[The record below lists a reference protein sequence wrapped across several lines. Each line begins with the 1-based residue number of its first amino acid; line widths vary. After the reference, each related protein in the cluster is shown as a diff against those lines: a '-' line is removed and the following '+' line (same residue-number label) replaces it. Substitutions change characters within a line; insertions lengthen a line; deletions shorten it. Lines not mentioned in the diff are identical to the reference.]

1 MQWTNI
7 MKAIIIIISY
17 LAVVGCSVSSSIT
30 DFPSKL
36 PTKYELQP
44 ESEVSTQNEPAML
57 SEEEALQLVES
68 KLGKEALKISS
79 LNLYETDEDGNYIVT
94 QSSKATTSVMEWYHV
109 NPFTQEIVCE
119 LLGGNCLEGDDL
131 PENEIVELTTEQ
143 EQGLALAKT
152 YASTYLSKNGY
163 VEDLT
168 LVEFDHEDNENLVYH
183 VYNPGSGGTDTIDW
197 LTVDINEGTVV
208 SMFE

>member
-1 MQWTNI
+1 
-7 MKAIIIIISY
+7 MKVIILIISF
-17 LAVVGCSVSSSIT
+17 LAVLGCSFNSSMI
-30 DFPSKL
+30 DLPSNL

-44 ESEVSTQNEPAML
+44 ESDVITQDEPAML

-68 KLGKEALKISS
+68 KLSKEALRVSS

-119 LLGGNCLEGDDL
+119 LLGGNCLEDDDL
-131 PENEIVELTTEQ
+131 NENGVVELTAEQ
-143 EQGLALAKT
+143 EEGLALATT
-152 YASTYLSKNGY
+152 YASTYLSENGY

-168 LVEFDHEDNENLVYH
+168 LVEFDHEDNDNLVYH

>member
-1 MQWTNI
+1 
-7 MKAIIIIISY
+7 MKAIIMILSF
-17 LAVVGCSVSSSIT
+17 LTVVGCSVSSSIT

-44 ESEVSTQNEPAML
+44 ESEVSTQNEPPML
-57 SEEEALQLVES
+57 SEEKALELVES
-68 KLGKEALKISS
+68 KLSKEALRVSS

-131 PENEIVELTTEQ
+131 PENENGIVELTAEQ

-152 YASTYLSKNGY
+152 YASTYLSENGY

-183 VYNPGSGGTDTIDW
+183 VYNHGSGGTDTIDW
-197 LTVDINEGTVV
+197 LTIDINEGTVV